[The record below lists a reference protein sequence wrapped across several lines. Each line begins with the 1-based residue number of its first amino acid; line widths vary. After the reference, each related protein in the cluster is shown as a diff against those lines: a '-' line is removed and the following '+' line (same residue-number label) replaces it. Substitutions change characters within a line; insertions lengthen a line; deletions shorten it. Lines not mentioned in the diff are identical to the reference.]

1 MIRTHT
7 ILLTAVAGLILSATA
22 AHADD
27 DIPSLIAKL
36 GCERA
41 KPDRIAAA
49 KALGDSKDK
58 RALRAVK
65 ALTAGCKDRDA
76 EIRSASVV
84 ALGLLVHRHN
94 QRCPLV
100 IVELMFDS
108 DATVRTNAGGLVSII
123 DDLPPEGTALL
134 YKNVNHTDPV
144 IRSDVMTP
152 LARADGRN
160 PKVIKVLEKATRDA
174 DAGVRVNAVAGLW
187 QATGDLSRLVPLW
200 LRLLEDA
207 PPGNPTDRQGTL
219 RQLGAIAGATKLR
232 ELGVANP
239 KEIAAELVKS
249 LTDKSPQMRR
259 AAARSLGAMAGETAK
274 ARRVLRKAGVER
286 ALKPLLDDP
295 DESVQTATVIVL
307 ENFKKKKTT
316 PP

>member
-1 MIRTHT
+1 M
-7 ILLTAVAGLILSATA
+7 LLTAVAGLILSATA

-41 KPDRIAAA
+41 KPDRVAAA
-49 KALGDSKDK
+49 NALGNSKDK
-58 RALRAVK
+58 RALHAVK

-100 IVELMFDS
+100 IVELMFDP
-108 DATVRTNAGGLVSII
+108 DATVRTNAGGLVSMI

-144 IRSDVMTP
+144 IRSDVMMP

-160 PKVIKVLEKATRDA
+160 PKVIKVLEKATG

-187 QATGDLSRLVPLW
+187 QATRNLSRLVPLW

-232 ELGVANP
+232 ELGVAKS
-239 KEIAAELVKS
+239 KEIAAELVRS
-249 LTDKSPQMRR
+249 LTDKSPKMRR
-259 AAARSLGAMAGETAK
+259 AVTRRHGRRNGQSEASVAEGRRREGVDTLRFRRPFSLAPRFHLASKTL
-274 ARRVLRKAGVER
+274 VL
-286 ALKPLLDDP
+286 
-295 DESVQTATVIVL
+295 
-307 ENFKKKKTT
+307 
-316 PP
+316 